1 MKKLIIWLIILLSC
15 QLALALN
22 DNIYLINA
30 RQYYELGNYADA
42 KQNLEMIQAP
52 DNQDPEFALLCGK
65 VHLALGNYKQAYN
78 WLTEYRKNS
87 LGTDP
92 LVQEELLQMLNE
104 VALYQEQTSVSVSL
118 GKLKGSINTS
128 DSEYAPVFTPDGKY
142 IYFSSLRRSPFGK
155 ENIFLSQQQNDVFR
169 EAIEVDEL
177 CTEYNESFGSLSMD
191 GNTAYLFGYY
201 FKDTTN
207 GDIYLTTLKDNGFW
221 NKPTLIKE
229 VSSNYY
235 DLQPFVWRDK
245 VMFLTSNRDGNHKN
259 YDLFVSENQNGTWSN
274 PINIGEVINTPYDE
288 QSPFLSPD
296 GKYLYFASFGHNSYG
311 GNDIFV
317 ATRIG
322 NSWTQWSKPVNM
334 GPIINSVKDDRYFVI
349 APDCKTAYICSNRV
363 GGMGQEDIYTID
375 LGLLDKMK
383 EQIALLT
390 GVKPTEEQAVIPQI
404 FQELKISG
412 VVVDDKNK
420 QVKTDI
426 IWVYNLSDKT
436 FMRIV
441 PSDDLGT
448 FSFTLP
454 GDAKDIAF
462 EINTPGYKKT
472 TGKVEIPADKNEIF
486 VNITLPTETG
496 IGEGGNLA
504 INGKVL
510 DEENNPVP

>member
-52 DNQDPEFALLCGK
+52 DNQDPEYALLCGK

-201 FKDTTN
+201 SKDTTN
-207 GDIYLTTLKDNGFW
+207 GDIYLTTLNDNGFW

-274 PINIGEVINTPYDE
+274 PINIGEVINTPYD
-288 QSPFLSPD
+288 
-296 GKYLYFASFGHNSYG
+296 
-311 GNDIFV
+311 
-317 ATRIG
+317 
-322 NSWTQWSKPVNM
+322 
-334 GPIINSVKDDRYFVI
+334 
-349 APDCKTAYICSNRV
+349 
-363 GGMGQEDIYTID
+363 
-375 LGLLDKMK
+375 
-383 EQIALLT
+383 
-390 GVKPTEEQAVIPQI
+390 
-404 FQELKISG
+404 
-412 VVVDDKNK
+412 
-420 QVKTDI
+420 
-426 IWVYNLSDKT
+426 
-436 FMRIV
+436 
-441 PSDDLGT
+441 
-448 FSFTLP
+448 
-454 GDAKDIAF
+454 
-462 EINTPGYKKT
+462 
-472 TGKVEIPADKNEIF
+472 
-486 VNITLPTETG
+486 
-496 IGEGGNLA
+496 
-504 INGKVL
+504 
-510 DEENNPVP
+510 